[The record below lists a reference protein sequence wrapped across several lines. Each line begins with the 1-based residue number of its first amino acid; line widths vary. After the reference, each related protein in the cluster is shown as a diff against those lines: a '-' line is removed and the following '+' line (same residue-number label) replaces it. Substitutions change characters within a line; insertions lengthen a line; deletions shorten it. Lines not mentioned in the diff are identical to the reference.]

1 MNLTLTQQLIREK
14 KLQTFEG
21 STGVKNLC
29 KLVRALG
36 YKDPMYFG
44 QFDSNA
50 SYGDLI
56 EFLEDNPGACE
67 KIVEWV
73 EENEELWAEEIES
86 HLPEKEEEDDE

>member
-67 KIVEWV
+67 AIVEFI
-73 EENEELWAEEIES
+73 EEHEESYRENIES
-86 HLPEKEEEDDE
+86 HLPEEEEEEEG